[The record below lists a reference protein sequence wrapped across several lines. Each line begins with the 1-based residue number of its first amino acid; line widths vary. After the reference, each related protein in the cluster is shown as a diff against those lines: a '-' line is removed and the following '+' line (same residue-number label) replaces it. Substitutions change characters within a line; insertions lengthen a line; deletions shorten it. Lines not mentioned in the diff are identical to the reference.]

1 MFHKKKSNI
10 ETSAILAL
18 LGLILIIA
26 QYNAVLNV
34 FLLYILRENRGLDR
48 SNLGYFSAVSGFLGF
63 VFFSPANQYVIICH
77 CLFFIQAQNAGI
89 DFYFF

>member
-34 FLLYILRENRGLDR
+34 FLLYILRENRGLDH
-48 SNLGYFSAVSGFLGF
+48 SNLGYFSAVSGFWGF
-63 VFFSPANQYVIICH
+63 VFFPLQISM
-77 CLFFIQAQNAGI
+77 
-89 DFYFF
+89 